1 MEKTVPLRTRIYI
14 DGFNLY
20 YGCLRQTP
28 FKWLDLIKLFEQHI
42 LPSVLHQSDPAAP
55 PSTMV
60 LDQCAIRYF
69 TAPILG
75 SAAKGQ
81 DSVAS
86 QSQYHAALTSSN
98 RISVTKGYY
107 SLTKSSQYLVDAE
120 EPDKNPNLCGK
131 AQVWKLEEK
140 QSDVNLALA
149 LYDDALHCA
158 DLDQLVLVTN
168 DTDIAPALE
177 LIKKKK
183 PRLVI
188 GLVIPTRLDARK
200 VDDTGYMTDKERQAN
215 ADLRKL
221 ADWTRTYIR
230 PEELAASQLPRVVQ
244 GGRKATIKPLS
255 WYPRPDLLEAAMTA
269 AKPIRAKA
277 SQFFSWA
284 EAPSTYLGNKRPID
298 LLEDDEGA
306 AQVMTYIETY
316 IRDHLAKNADLD

>member
-1 MEKTVPLRTRIYI
+1 MPLRTRIYI

-28 FKWLDLIKLFEQHI
+28 YKWLDLIKLFDQHI
-42 LPSVLHQSDPAAP
+42 LPTVLHQPDPAVP

-60 LDQCAIRYF
+60 LDQCAVRYF

-75 SAAKGQ
+75 SAAKGK

-86 QSQYHAALTSSN
+86 QNQYHAALASSN

-120 EPDKNPNLCGK
+120 DPDKHPNLCGK
-131 AQVWKLEEK
+131 TQVWKLEEK

-177 LIKKKK
+177 LIRQKR
-183 PRLVI
+183 PHMVI
-188 GLVIPTRLDARK
+188 GLVIPTRLDVRRIGDA
-200 VDDTGYMTDKERQAN
+200 GYMTDKERQAN
-215 ADLRKL
+215 ADLQRQ
-221 ADWTRTYIR
+221 ANWTRTYIR

-244 GGRKATIKPLS
+244 GGRKAAIKPIS
-255 WYPRPDLLEAAMTA
+255 WYPRPDLLEAAMAA
-269 AKPIRAKA
+269 AKPIRSQA
-277 SQFFSWA
+277 SHFFSWA
-284 EAPSTYLGNKRPID
+284 EAASPYLDNKRPID
-298 LLEDDEGA
+298 LLEHEAGA

-316 IRDHLAKNADLD
+316 IRDHLAKNADLG